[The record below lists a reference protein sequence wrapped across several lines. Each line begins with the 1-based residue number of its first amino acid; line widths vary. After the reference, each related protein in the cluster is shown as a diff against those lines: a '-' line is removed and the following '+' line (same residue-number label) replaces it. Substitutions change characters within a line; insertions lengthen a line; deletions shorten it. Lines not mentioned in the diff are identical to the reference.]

1 MTTVNAFYAHP
12 DNANLFKQEYGFYW
26 EKAVK
31 DTTGRVVKT
40 EEWNMDERKEA
51 AKKGQAMSD
60 GSFPIKNTTDLH
72 NAISD
77 WGRAGAKPSVK
88 AHICARAKA
97 MDAGHL
103 LPDDWKEKT
112 SNQDSNTDSTAK

>member
-1 MTTVNAFYAHP
+1 MSTVNAFYAHP
-12 DNANLFKQEYGFYW
+12 GNANLFKQEYGFYW
-26 EKAVK
+26 ERSVRDDK
-31 DTTGRVVKT
+31 TGHVVKT

-60 GSFPIKNTTDLH
+60 GSFPIKNSSDLH

-88 AHICARAKA
+88 AHICERAKS
-97 MDAGHL
+97 MDCSHL
-103 LPDDWKEKT
+103 LPEGWGKP